1 MPLWRKLVAV
11 APSSGCGSCS
21 CQSRWG
27 FWRRQI
33 SSWTLRRPGSER
45 KGTHDSNDREAMGQ
59 LVFSEDGHTISPTPQ
74 ALLQCDLATCSWGQG
89 SLTLL
94 LNLGRLVTALT
105 NRIQQKWHSGTSEGE
120 LRCNTAATVFAGTF
134 TLGAPS
140 YHVRSLIGT
149 EATVL

>member
-1 MPLWRKLVAV
+1 M

-27 FWRRQI
+27 FWRRQS
-33 SSWTLRRPGSER
+33 SSWTPRRPGSER
-45 KGTHDSNDREAMGQ
+45 KGTHDSNAREALQQ
-59 LVFSEDGHTISPTPQ
+59 LVFSEEGHTISPTPQ

-89 SLTLL
+89 SVSLL
-94 LNLGRLVTALT
+94 LNLGRLVIALT
-105 NRIQQKWHSGTSEGE
+105 NRVQQKSHSGTSEGG
-120 LRCNTAATVFAGTF
+120 LRCNPAATVFAGTF

-140 YHVRSLIGT
+140 YRVRSLTGT